1 MTRPSS
7 FRQADVERLLKAAMS
22 VGIEHPT
29 VDALPDGR
37 LRLFTAPQAP
47 EQPLS
52 PFEAWERENGDRAA

>member
-1 MTRPSS
+1 MTRAAS
-7 FRQADVERLLKAAMS
+7 FRQSDVERLLKAAKA

-29 VDALPDGR
+29 VDAMPDGR
-37 LRLFTAPQAP
+37 LRLLTSPQAP